1 MSNAVVSWDF
11 VHVIMLISDE
21 PQVNGEVHGQ
31 GSGQNQKQAK
41 EMAARQAWVS
51 MGWDRGKC

>member
-1 MSNAVVSWDF
+1 
-11 VHVIMLISDE
+11 MLISDE